1 MIRKVKHSYN
11 NTAKTYYI
19 IPNRLTPKKFA
30 YPQKTFRRAFVGN
43 LITVKKSLKI
53 RVNSSGSKKVFM
65 CTYIK
70 ASVNRQGLGIF
81 FFFLHFC
88 LSEINLLQVK
98 EQIGRLLDVHPTPCL
113 FYAIRT
119 SQ

>member
-1 MIRKVKHSYN
+1 MR
-11 NTAKTYYI
+11 
-19 IPNRLTPKKFA
+19 
-30 YPQKTFRRAFVGN
+30 N

-53 RVNSSGSKKVFM
+53 GVNSSGSKKVFM

-70 ASVNRQGLGIF
+70 ASVNRQGLDIFNFF
-81 FFFLHFC
+81 FFFLYFC

-98 EQIGRLLDVHPTPCL
+98 DQIGRLLDVHPTPRL

-119 SQ
+119 YQ